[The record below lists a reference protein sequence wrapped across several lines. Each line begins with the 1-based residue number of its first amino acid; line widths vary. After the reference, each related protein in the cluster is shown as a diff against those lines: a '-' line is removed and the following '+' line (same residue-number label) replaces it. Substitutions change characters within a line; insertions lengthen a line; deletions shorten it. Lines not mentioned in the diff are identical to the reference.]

1 MNDMNQ
7 KLVELQRQVSAKRI
21 IVDGSILSGLIGTLV
36 LAAMFYN
43 AEIFHDDYPPDI
55 QEKAAPM
62 SLQAKR
68 QRRIVALILFLLLLG
83 MPTYSNLKLKRQ
95 NHGQLP
101 FLVAWLNAYAVSAI
115 FNLFDLLVIDYLVV
129 IGLHP
134 EFVVLPGTE
143 GMASYHDFFFPF
155 VGFLKGLG
163 FGLVPSLLIAFFT
176 SRQWTKELDHDQV
189 T

>member
-1 MNDMNQ
+1 MNQ
-7 KLVELQRQVSAKRI
+7 RPVELHHQVSAKRI

-36 LAAMFYN
+36 IAAMVYN

-55 QEKAAPM
+55 QEKAGPM
-62 SLQAKR
+62 SQRAKR
-68 QRRIVALILFLLLLG
+68 QRRIVALLLFLLLFDV
-83 MPTYSNLKLKRQ
+83 PIYSNLKLKRR
-95 NHGQLP
+95 NHGTLP

-143 GMASYHDFFFPF
+143 GMASYHDCFFPF

-176 SRQWTKELDHDQV
+176 SRQWTKGLDHDQV